1 MVCALGREDGTIIEQ
16 VSIPTTT
23 PEETIPKITAYF
35 KDKGIEALG
44 IGAFGPVGVDP
55 KADNYG
61 YILETPKLAWRNK
74 DLLGG
79 LKKELNVPMGIDTD
93 VNGSCLGEVTYGC
106 AKGLDSVVYITIGTG
121 VGVGVWVNGGLLHGM
136 LHPEGG
142 HIPLTVIRKMKK
154 AASARTIKTALRALQ
169 AAHQLKHDGA
179 RKPLN

>member
-106 AKGLDSVVYITIGTG
+106 AKGLDSVVYITIGTRRWCWCMG
-121 VGVGVWVNGGLLHGM
+121 K
-136 LHPEGG
+136 
-142 HIPLTVIRKMKK
+142 R
-154 AASARTIKTALRALQ
+154 RTSSRYAPSGRWTYPV
-169 AAHQLKHDGA
+169 
-179 RKPLN
+179 KPSSGR

>member
-79 LKKELNVPMGIDTD
+79 LKKELNVP
-93 VNGSCLGEVTYGC
+93 
-106 AKGLDSVVYITIGTG
+106 
-121 VGVGVWVNGGLLHGM
+121 
-136 LHPEGG
+136 
-142 HIPLTVIRKMKK
+142 IRKMKK

-169 AAHQLKHDGA
+169 AAHLLKHDGA

>member
-1 MVCALGREDGTIIEQ
+1 MLIGALEAGGTKMVCALGREDGTIIEQ

-93 VNGSCLGEVTYGC
+93 VNGLPLSIILSWYEQKAVADLLALLSLGVKHIYLGPSLPAFISPNVLQYLVDTFNLTPISTATDDLKTCL
-106 AKGLDSVVYITIGTG
+106 KQSL
-121 VGVGVWVNGGLLHGM
+121 
-136 LHPEGG
+136 
-142 HIPLTVIRKMKK
+142 
-154 AASARTIKTALRALQ
+154 
-169 AAHQLKHDGA
+169 
-179 RKPLN
+179 